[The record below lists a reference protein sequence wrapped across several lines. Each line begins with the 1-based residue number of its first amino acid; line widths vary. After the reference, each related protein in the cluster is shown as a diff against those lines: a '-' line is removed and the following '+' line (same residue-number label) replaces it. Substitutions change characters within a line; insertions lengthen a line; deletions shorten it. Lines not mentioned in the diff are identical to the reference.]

1 MKKGMKLIKHNN
13 FIYEYENFVSYEDC
27 DLIVDLVESCPDIL
41 SKYKSVKSKIRNNQA
56 IPLTELA
63 SKSPL
68 INEADILCHD
78 IISACSRKY
87 CNDNLFV
94 KKFSY
99 ILDKNER
106 FSSKYIY
113 RFYDKNDY
121 YDWHIDES
129 NDSYFVLSI
138 IMYLNDDFEGG
149 STLFLTDK
157 LKVTPKKGSIL
168 VFPCDLRTI
177 HKGTKVTS
185 GTKKI
190 IWTCTE
196 REMC

>member
-41 SKYKSVKSKIRNNQA
+41 LKYKSEKSKTRYNQA
-56 IPLTELA
+56 ISLSGLSCE
-63 SKSPL
+63 SSL
-68 INEADILCHD
+68 IKEADLLTHK
-78 IISACSRKY
+78 IISECNTRY
-87 CNDNLFV
+87 CNDNILL

-99 ILDKNER
+99 VLDYGED
-106 FSSKYIY
+106 FSASYIY
-113 RFYDKNDY
+113 RYYNEDDY

-129 NDSYFVLSI
+129 KNAYYVLSI
-138 IMYLNDDFEGG
+138 IIYLNDNFEGG

-157 LKVTPKKGSIL
+157 LKVTPKKGSVL

-177 HKGTKVTS
+177 HKGTKITS

-196 REMC
+196 RRLC